1 MLSLIKTYQ
10 GFRQVIVCLSF
21 ICAVSVLFFSTQAYA
36 AEAVGKITRVE
47 GRVDILRQGALPAI
61 PAHVGD
67 ALFQKDMVRTKSSS
81 RAEILFRD
89 NTVLR
94 IAQRSRIDIS
104 EYFTGESNK
113 GIIKLSRGQVQ
124 AVVDKN
130 VTKRISLAPGANRFE
145 IQTPNAVA
153 GVRGT
158 TFDVLYDRNVT
169 SVLLKDGD
177 ICVFNVKSEAN
188 VVCMPPG
195 YIITI
200 SGDRVPNPPR
210 KATDTEIKIFEK
222 EILPDRA
229 ETQGLEN
236 IISLPEGVLS
246 SRRKPVR
253 DELTPN
259 LFKIPVVLP
268 ITDFIRDL
276 EHPSP
281 PTPEDAYR
289 SNFGVDVWSSY
300 PEASDGD
307 FNGTLRGTTPWSTV
321 YDRPVAALITGA
333 YYTGS
338 NLPHIWF
345 ENNIFSS
352 NTENA
357 YRTTSNG
364 GAYRGFIGGRE
375 IGKVGNAKVTGLY
388 IDPSGNIGILDGD
401 FSGNIIGSN
410 FSMTGTMSPVQMGS
424 DAISPVNFYDN
435 ITTGSFSITG
445 AGESSITASGTY
457 NSMHINGHNDWGVS
471 QMVLGGTYSA
481 PPGDS
486 WAFALSGSSG
496 AGQTFDSDITGTL
509 WSLNRIS
516 ASASGYWVD
525 ARTAAP
531 STGIYIGETIGTF
544 NPADLTW
551 QAITTGTWLE
561 TNRFLQM
568 AADPAGRTKLQQ
580 LNIPAFEVG
589 RTNLTG
595 SLVAGSG
602 ESLDYVSVL
611 MNNVAFFAPSNGQK
625 PGVWATNVVTGQYD
639 FSHGI
644 ITPGTITNAD
654 NVIAISNG
662 NGISADFQFKQWN
675 TTNNTWSAGIQNGTG
690 TLSGGSY
697 NGPVSS
703 EEALQGH
710 LQAQIQ
716 AACQAL
722 HQGLRTKAIPGK
734 SYLKLFLAY
743 I

>member
-1 MLSLIKTYQ
+1 MLSLIKTCKV
-10 GFRQVIVCLSF
+10 FRPVIVCLSLM
-21 ICAVSVLFFSTQAYA
+21 CVLSVLFFSAQSYA

-47 GRVDILRQGALPAI
+47 GRVDVLRQGTLPAT
-61 PAHVGD
+61 PARVND
-67 ALFQKDMVRTKSSS
+67 ELFQKDMVRTKSSS

-104 EYFTGESNK
+104 EYFTGGSNK

-124 AVVDKN
+124 AVVSKN

-169 SVLLKDGD
+169 SVLLKEGD
-177 ICVFNVKSEAN
+177 VCVFNIKSETN
-188 VVCMPPG
+188 VVCMTPG
-195 YIITI
+195 YIVTI
-200 SGDRVPNPPR
+200 SGDRVPGPPR

-236 IISLPEGVLS
+236 IISLPEAVPSTKRQPL
-246 SRRKPVR
+246 RN
-253 DELTPN
+253 DLTA
-259 LFKIPVVLP
+259 LFKEPPIVLP
-268 ITDFIRDL
+268 ITDFIHAL

-281 PTPEDAYR
+281 PTQEDAYD
-289 SNFGVDVWSSY
+289 SNFGVDVWSKY
-300 PEASDGD
+300 PQTSDGN

-321 YDRPVAALITGA
+321 MDRPVAALITGT
-333 YYTGS
+333 YSTGS
-338 NLPHIWF
+338 DLPHIWF
-345 ENNIFSS
+345 GNNIFSS
-352 NTENA
+352 NSKDST
-357 YRTTSNG
+357 RTTSDG

-375 IGKVGNAKVTGLY
+375 TGKVGNAKFTGLY
-388 IDPSGNIGILDGD
+388 IDPSGNTGILSGD
-401 FSGNIIGSN
+401 FSGTIIGSN
-410 FSMTGTMSPVQMGS
+410 LSMTGELSPVQMGPNS
-424 DAISPVNFYDN
+424 ISPVNFYDN
-435 ITTGSFSITG
+435 IATGSFSVTG
-445 AGESSITASGTY
+445 AGAFSASESSMNASGTY
-457 NSMHINGHNDWGVS
+457 NSMNINGQNDWGVS
-471 QMVLGGTYSA
+471 QTVLGGTYSA
-481 PPGDS
+481 PSGDS
-486 WAFALSGSSG
+486 WAFSFTGSSG
-496 AGQTFDSDITGTL
+496 AGHVLDADIAGSL
-509 WSLNRIS
+509 WSLNRIN

-525 ARTAAP
+525 ARTAVP
-531 STGIYIGETIGTF
+531 STGIYIGETVGTF

-561 TNRFLQM
+561 TNRFLLM
-568 AADPAGRTKLQQ
+568 AADPAGRNKLQQ

-625 PGVWATNVVTGQYD
+625 PGVWATNDVSGQYN
-639 FSHGI
+639 FSHGVI
-644 ITPGTITNAD
+644 SAGTITGTD

-675 TTNNTWSAGIQNGTG
+675 TTNNTWSSGIENGTG
-690 TLSGGSY
+690 NLSGGSY
-697 NGPVSS
+697 NGSVNFR
-703 EEALQGH
+703 GG
-710 LQAQIQ
+710 
-716 AACQAL
+716 AAGTLTGTNSGSFSGTAA
-722 HQGLRTKAIPGK
+722 GIAK
-734 SYLKLFLAY
+734 
-743 I
+743 

>member
-1 MLSLIKTYQ
+1 MLSLIKTCKV
-10 GFRQVIVCLSF
+10 FRPVIVCLSLM
-21 ICAVSVLFFSTQAYA
+21 CVLSVLFFSAQSYA
-36 AEAVGKITRVE
+36 ADAVGKFTRVE
-47 GRVDILRQGALPAI
+47 GKVDILRQGALPAI
-61 PAHVGD
+61 PAHVDD
-67 ALFQKDMVRTKSSS
+67 ALFQKDIVRTKSSA
-81 RAEILFRD
+81 RAEIRFAD

-177 ICVFNVKSEAN
+177 ICVFNIKAAAN

-195 YIITI
+195 YIVTI

-210 KATDTEIKIFEK
+210 KATNTEIKIFEK
-222 EILPDRA
+222 EVLPDRA

-236 IISLPEGVLS
+236 IISLPEGGTLS
-246 SRRKPVR
+246 KREPLPNDFVSARFT
-253 DELTPN
+253 TPP
-259 LFKIPVVLP
+259 IELP
-268 ITDFIRDL
+268 ITAFIHAL
-276 EHPSP
+276 EPPSP
-281 PTPEDAYR
+281 PTHKDVYD
-289 SNFGVDVWSSY
+289 SNFGVDVWSNY
-300 PEASDGD
+300 PLASDGN
-307 FNGTLRGTTPWSTV
+307 FNGTLQGTTPWSNV
-321 YDRPVAALITGA
+321 LDRSVSALITGT
-333 YYTGS
+333 YSTRS

-345 ENNIFSS
+345 GNNIFSANS
-352 NTENA
+352 EDSD
-357 YRTTSNG
+357 RMTSDG

-375 IGKVGNAKVTGLY
+375 TGKVGNAKFTGLY
-388 IDPSGNIGILDGD
+388 IDPSGNTGILSGD

-410 FSMTGTMSPVQMGS
+410 LSMAGEVSTVQMGS
-424 DAISPVNFYDN
+424 DSISPVNFYDH
-435 ITTGSFSITG
+435 ISTDSFSVTG
-445 AGESSITASGTY
+445 AGTFNASENGINASGTY
-457 NSMHINGHNDWGVS
+457 NAMNISGHADWGVS
-471 QMVLGGTYSA
+471 QMILGGTYSV
-481 PPGDS
+481 PSGDS
-486 WAFALSGSSG
+486 WAFSFTGSSG
-496 AGQTFDSDITGTL
+496 TGHILDADIAGSL
-509 WSLNRIS
+509 WSSNRIN

-525 ARTAAP
+525 ARTAVP
-531 STGIYIGETIGTF
+531 STGIYIGETVGTF

-551 QAITTGTWLE
+551 QAITTGTWFE

-568 AADPAGRTKLQQ
+568 AADPAGRNKLQQ

-625 PGVWATNVVTGQYD
+625 PGVWATNAVTGQYD

-644 ITPGTITNAD
+644 ITPGTITNSD

-675 TTNNTWSAGIQNGTG
+675 TANNTWSAGIQNGTG

-697 NGPVSS
+697 NGPVNFR
-703 EEALQGH
+703 GG
-710 LQAQIQ
+710 
-716 AACQAL
+716 AAGTLTGTGSGSLSGTAA
-722 HQGLRTKAIPGK
+722 GVVK
-734 SYLKLFLAY
+734 
-743 I
+743 